1 MDKGLLI
8 YKIDS
13 NKFYLDQQ
21 DKELTKAYNYFIQ
34 KLRELEPALSTQYA
48 DDNEFIDCFYHNEDN
63 INKNLKDLYWEQYNG
78 IWQVSLMNSNM
89 ETFDMPDFDSA
100 HNPTNRAIWFGVN
113 WKHTA
118 DLNDYK
124 EQLKDYLPDDFPFE
138 KYYGGYSMI
147 HY

>member
-63 INKNLKDLYWEQYNG
+63 INKNLKDLY
-78 IWQVSLMNSNM
+78 
-89 ETFDMPDFDSA
+89 
-100 HNPTNRAIWFGVN
+100 
-113 WKHTA
+113 
-118 DLNDYK
+118 
-124 EQLKDYLPDDFPFE
+124 
-138 KYYGGYSMI
+138 
-147 HY
+147 